1 MTQSTKTDPEPKSVK
16 PSDDKRELTITELDG
31 VAGGGT
37 SSHNQTQTTLSSIQK
52 NLHDAKNVEIGK
64 I

>member
-1 MTQSTKTDPEPKSVK
+1 MTQSTKTDLEPKSVK
-16 PSDDKRELTITELDG
+16 PSGDKRELTITELDG

-37 SSHNQTQTTLSSIQK
+37 SSHNEAQTTLSNIQK
-52 NLHDAKNVEIGK
+52 AAHDTRNTEIGK